1 MDQVWSIGTSMHSER
16 ARQRVLAL
24 LCLWRM
30 ASSDVV
36 DHMSLGEGTVCTPP
50 RAAASRTFHYDWKQV
65 DMQLKLKKRVRG
77 VLTKPSF
84 DPFMDRLKHLDMD
97 DWWSP
102 PSVSPSCGCTL
113 GVERSSID
121 GEVQVLVKEDLLNRD
136 SSIVLFSS
144 MSDEEK
150 IAHFR
155 KQLALGFAGVLLRL
169 NYTMRALNLDRIE
182 MEVWQDTF
190 ISVLLEQKITSEQDD
205 FFKEVETLRE
215 PLRLAFSASARDFKT
230 TIWRH
235 ELAQLE
241 WHFKKL
247 AAGAGEKWEQ
257 EEADPFELEAI
268 RIKRE
273 DQAAREEQLLE
284 KSFQKAEET
293 WKKCYDVMK
302 TSESELG
309 SEAAGVYQPLWQ

>member
-1 MDQVWSIGTSMHSER
+1 MMDRVWSIGTSMHSER

-30 ASSDVV
+30 ASSDVI
-36 DHMSLGEGTVCTPP
+36 DRMSLGEGTVCIPP
-50 RAAASRTFHYDWKQV
+50 AFKPFRTFNYDWKQV
-65 DMQLKLKKRVRG
+65 DMQLKMKKRVRG
-77 VLTKPSF
+77 VLARPSF
-84 DPFMDRLKHLDMD
+84 DPFLDRLKHLYMD

-102 PSVSPSCGCTL
+102 PSLSPSYGCTL
-113 GVERSSID
+113 GVERSSAD
-121 GEVQVLVKEDLLNRD
+121 GEVQVKVKEDPLNRD
-136 SSIVLFSS
+136 SKVVLFSS
-144 MSDEEK
+144 MTDEEK

-155 KQLALGFAGVLLRL
+155 KQLATGFAEVLLRL
-169 NYTMRALNLDRIE
+169 NFTMRALNLDRIE

-190 ISVLLEQKITSEQDD
+190 ISVLLEQKITSQQED
-205 FFKEVETLRE
+205 FFREVETLRE
-215 PLRLAFSASARDFKT
+215 PLRLAFSNSVRDFKT

-247 AAGAGEKWEQ
+247 AVGAGEKWEQ
-257 EEADPFELEAI
+257 EEADPFELEAL

-302 TSESELG
+302 AGESELG
-309 SEAAGVYQPLWQ
+309 SEAVGVYQPL